1 MQKNLRNVVR
11 KEGDYTIPLLSVE
24 TVEEM
29 ELGHLFG
36 LNGDGLAVVA
46 NASTGIHAI
55 GVVTKTSAEGFGEAF
70 KLNGANK
77 LKVGEYID
85 VYTHAVVYA
94 EECMTGEVGD
104 LVYLGE
110 AGKLT
115 LTKPVAGIAQV
126 VGALANPKTGAV
138 RLAIMGKGE
147 AVA

>member
-24 TVEEM
+24 TKEEM

-36 LNGDGLAVVA
+36 LDDNGLAVVA
-46 NASTGIHAI
+46 NASTSIHAVGI
-55 GVVTKTSAEGFGEAF
+55 VTKTSTEGFGEAF

-77 LKVGEYID
+77 LNAGEYID

-94 EECMTGEVGD
+94 EECMEGKVGD
-104 LVYLGE
+104 IVYLGE
-110 AGKLT
+110 KGKLVT
-115 LTKPVAGIAQV
+115 TKPSAGIAQV
-126 VGALANPKTGAV
+126 VGAIANPKTGAV

-147 AVA
+147 SI